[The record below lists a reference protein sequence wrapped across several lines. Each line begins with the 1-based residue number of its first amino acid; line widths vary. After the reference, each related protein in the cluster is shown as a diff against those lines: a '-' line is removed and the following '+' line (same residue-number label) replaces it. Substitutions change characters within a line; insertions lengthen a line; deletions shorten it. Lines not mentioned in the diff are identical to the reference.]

1 MTLPEVTDDEEGAD
15 SSAARYIATSPEDIT
30 KTVFHPDDIP
40 LLEHEVDEDGNN
52 IEYKHY
58 MPVVPIVLIN
68 GGSGIAT
75 GYSTEI
81 PCYNPEDI
89 VDRINLWLDSED
101 GEIIAPPLV
110 PWYRGFKG
118 TIDLLVRKNKSY
130 EVWDES
136 TEEKPTAWRCT
147 GILEQGEKGWW
158 HIREVPVGVWPD
170 KVEAHI
176 GVLANGGET
185 KKKKIEKKI
194 LDFHWKGS
202 PNSPSWDIK
211 PTKDFTP
218 DINVVGNFKIL
229 QDVNSLTNMHLL
241 DENGYPRKFES
252 PEDILKMFCTRR
264 LEYYDMRRD
273 YWIDY
278 WNKEYAKETSR
289 YKFVKSVIDKKLNM
303 YQEDQDLEQSMVELG
318 LVKVGDSFDYLLS
331 MQMRSMT
338 VKRLEDIKKEID
350 RVKAKIEEL
359 EGKTSKDNFLDSP
372 FAEPAARR
380 VAGSR
385 TDIGEAEALHARRS
399 ESWSLLFAIAEPGRY
414 EGRASMSD
422 IRVLS
427 TYPASSAKSARSP
440 MCAKTFI
447 AARSFEDLIASMN
460 VVIELMMSNGLPLP
474 NISATFLT
482 SVGAE
487 AKILLRKTTKKP
499 GSTIVLPKPTEK
511 NTSMP
516 FDTASP

>member
-1 MTLPEVTDDEEGAD
+1 
-15 SSAARYIATSPEDIT
+15 
-30 KTVFHPDDIP
+30 
-40 LLEHEVDEDGNN
+40 
-52 IEYKHY
+52 
-58 MPVVPIVLIN
+58 MP
-68 GGSGIAT
+68 
-75 GYSTEI
+75 
-81 PCYNPEDI
+81 
-89 VDRINLWLDSED
+89 
-101 GEIIAPPLV
+101 
-110 PWYRGFKG
+110 
-118 TIDLLVRKNKSY
+118 
-130 EVWDES
+130 
-136 TEEKPTAWRCT
+136 
-147 GILEQGEKGWW
+147 
-158 HIREVPVGVWPD
+158 
-170 KVEAHI
+170 
-176 GVLANGGET
+176 
-185 KKKKIEKKI
+185 
-194 LDFHWKGS
+194 
-202 PNSPSWDIK
+202 
-211 PTKDFTP
+211 
-218 DINVVGNFKIL
+218 
-229 QDVNSLTNMHLL
+229 
-241 DENGYPRKFES
+241 
-252 PEDILKMFCTRR
+252 
-264 LEYYDMRRD
+264 
-273 YWIDY
+273 
-278 WNKEYAKETSR
+278 
-289 YKFVKSVIDKKLNM
+289 
-303 YQEDQDLEQSMVELG
+303 
-318 LVKVGDSFDYLLS
+318 
-331 MQMRSMT
+331 
-338 VKRLEDIKKEID
+338 
-350 RVKAKIEEL
+350 
-359 EGKTSKDNFLDSP
+359 DNFLDSP